1 MIRILIADDSELT
14 RVVLRDLL
22 SQDPGIEIVSEV
34 SDGRSAVEQTAKLK
48 PDLVIMDVM
57 MPVMGGLDAVSAIM
71 AATPTPILML
81 SANTDP
87 QDSRSAFAAIK
98 LGALDVMA
106 KPSGV
111 VTEAFS
117 QIASQLIAKVKSLSR
132 IRVMH
137 HYRAQ
142 RPKIEKAETE
152 QVKTEKIKVPLE
164 TGQRRILAIGASTGG
179 PKAILQLLQKF
190 PKNLAAAILIV
201 QHITDGFAP
210 GFADWLNRESS
221 LTVRLAEFGDEL
233 QPGKVL
239 IAPNNA
245 HLTVNSNRVVLEDSP
260 PLHNCRPAVD
270 ALFQSLATQG
280 LATETVA
287 MLLTGMGT
295 DGAAGLG
302 VLQKEGAYTIAQ
314 DETSSAIFGMPK
326 AAIDRGAVTQ
336 VLPLERMAEVT
347 CRLFAR

>member
-22 SQDPGIEIVSEV
+22 SQDADVEIAGEV

-57 MPVMGGLDAVSAIM
+57 MPIMGGLEAVAEIM

-87 QDSRSAFAAIK
+87 HDSRGAFAAIK

-117 QIASQLIAKVKSLSR
+117 QIASKLIAKVKSLSR

-137 HYRAQ
+137 HYRVQ
-142 RPKIEKAETE
+142 RPK
-152 QVKTEKIKVPLE
+152 LE
-164 TGQRRILAIGASTGG
+164 RITIPVAPGPRRILAIGASTGG
-179 PKAILQLLQKF
+179 PKAVLHLLQEL
-190 PKNLAAAILIV
+190 PRDLAASVLIV
-201 QHITDGFAP
+201 QHIADGFAP
-210 GFADWLNRESS
+210 GFADWLNRESALS
-221 LTVRLAEFGDEL
+221 VRLAKAGDEL
-233 QPGKVL
+233 KTGTVL
-239 IAPNNA
+239 VAPNNA
-245 HLTVNSNRVVLEDSP
+245 HLTVRSNRVVLEDSP

-270 ALFQSLATQG
+270 ALFHSLTGQG
-280 LATETVA
+280 LAVETVA
-287 MLLTGMGT
+287 LLLTGMGT
-295 DGAAGLG
+295 DGAIGMGAL
-302 VLQKEGAYTIAQ
+302 LKQGAYTIAQ

-326 AAIDRGAVTQ
+326 AAIERGAATQ
-336 VLPLERMAEVT
+336 VLPLEHMVEAV